1 MIEDVMWKEYRTG
14 EACFKNIIEA
24 NYGNITPELVYR
36 ELAPRGRTGD
46 S

>member
-1 MIEDVMWKEYRTG
+1 MIEDVMWKEFRTH
-14 EACFKNIIEA
+14 EFCFVNIIKE
-24 NYGNITPELVYR
+24 NYGKITPELVYR